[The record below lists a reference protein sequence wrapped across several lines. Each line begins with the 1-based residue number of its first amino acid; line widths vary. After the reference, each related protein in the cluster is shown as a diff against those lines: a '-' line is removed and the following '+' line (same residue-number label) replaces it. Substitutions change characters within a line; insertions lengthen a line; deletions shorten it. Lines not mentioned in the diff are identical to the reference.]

1 MRSAAVALAL
11 LLTIGCGTTEEA
23 AGPDEGGYLRY
34 EWPQRGSQG
43 TAAERPVSPSDIVV
57 PDGYRIEAVARGL
70 SYATDVTWD
79 ADGAMYVSETG
90 GHTYGTGPEDAPPA
104 RILRVRPDG
113 STEVVYDAVV
123 PMAEIR
129 RHASTAE
136 MPEGLIPPILGI
148 TFHEP
153 SGLIYVAHRGRY
165 STLDPAT
172 GTFET
177 VIDGIP
183 SWGFFHNN
191 KAVFGPD
198 GKMYFVVSTQ
208 GNAGPIDT
216 HWLEVIEA
224 FDKHDAHEAP
234 CEDVEVTGLDLFV
247 PNKLT
252 KDDENDSL
260 RAEVY
265 VPYGVDTEM
274 GQTIEGE
281 PWCHGALY
289 RADADGANPEVVA
302 WGLRSNYGYGFAEDG
317 ALYVTQNSG
326 NIMPP
331 RPIYDDWETV
341 YRIEEGAWYGWPDF
355 YSSVPIT
362 DARFRRPNDPDF
374 KGKPFDHQFSLTEAT
389 RRRLLQG
396 RDRPPSPVAQLPVHS
411 AAQGMAMGRRAFG
424 LDPDEAL
431 VAEFGSIIPYYKD
444 PGGWPGFRVQKVDLS
459 TGEVTDWLVNRSRK
473 PASATSGGGLERPI
487 QVVYGPDGALYVV
500 DFGTIEFT
508 EQGMTAYPR
517 TGIVWRV
524 SREG

>member
-23 AGPDEGGYLRY
+23 AGPDEGGDLRY

-331 RPIYDDWETV
+331 RPIYDDWEAV

-374 KGKPFDHQFSLTEAT
+374 KGKPAEHAFSLTEAT
-389 RRRLLQG
+389 RRRLLEG
-396 RDRPPSPVAQLPVHS
+396 RDRPPAPVAKLPVHS

-473 PASATSGGGLERPI
+473 PASATNGGGFERPI

-517 TGIVWRV
+517 TGVVWKV